1 MYFNSQTRLLVVA
14 AHPDDEVLGCG
25 GTILKA
31 IKHGAQV
38 GIMYLGE
45 GVSARFAVGKYDD
58 PEFRK
63 QTEYRNKE
71 AEKALELLGVKTVW
85 FGERLCVQF
94 DTYPFLSLTKDIEEK
109 IKEFRPTMLFTHN
122 PSEVNIDHRIT
133 YEAVEVAS
141 RPVNDWFPKE
151 IYAFEVAC
159 SGNWKFDPYF
169 NPNVFV
175 DIEEFWT
182 KKMEVWRCYKGEQ
195 RPFPHFR
202 SEKGLETL
210 AAFRG
215 MAVGMKKAEAFRLV
229 RKVA

>member
-1 MYFNSQTRLLVVA
+1 MNFNSKTRLLVVA

-25 GTILKA
+25 GAILKA
-31 IKHGAQV
+31 IKHGSHV
-38 GIMYLGE
+38 GVMFLGE
-45 GVSARFAVGKYDD
+45 GISARFPVGQYDL
-58 PEFRK
+58 PEFRE
-63 QTEYRNKE
+63 QTACRKKE
-71 AEKALELLGVKTVW
+71 TERALKALGVKTAW

-94 DTYPFLSLTKDIEEK
+94 DTHPLISLTKDIEEK
-109 IKEFRPTMLFTHN
+109 IKDFRPTMLFTHN

-175 DIEEFWT
+175 DIEEFW
-182 KKMEVWRCYKGEQ
+182 KKKIEAWRCYKGEQ

-202 SEKGLETL
+202 SEKGLEAL
-210 AAFRG
+210 ATFRG